1 MADAADCQC
10 DHKPDGRYPSAA
22 ENRNFSCT
30 APLQGKRLS
39 VYPVFP
45 SDENRKLP
53 GTLREIFTAGG
64 TLYLALTGAVAVLAV
79 AESGREDCRTHPRV
93 KYKWI
98 CCKGRS

>member
-22 ENRNFSCT
+22 ESRNFSCT

-53 GTLREIFTAGG
+53 GTFREIFTAGG
-64 TLYLALTGAVAVLAV
+64 TLYLESLSLRWQKAAGRI
-79 AESGREDCRTHPRV
+79 AERIRG
-93 KYKWI
+93 
-98 CCKGRS
+98 